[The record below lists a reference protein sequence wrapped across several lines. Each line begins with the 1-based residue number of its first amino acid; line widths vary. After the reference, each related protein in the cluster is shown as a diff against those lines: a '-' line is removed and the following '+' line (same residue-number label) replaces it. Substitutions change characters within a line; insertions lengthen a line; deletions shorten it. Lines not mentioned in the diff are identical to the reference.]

1 MKALKKGEGES
12 AIEILKADHKKVK
25 KLFKDFE
32 KLVEDEKDDD
42 RQKAWLVEQ
51 ACNELTI
58 HAEVEEA
65 IFYPV
70 ARKVVDDMV
79 LMDEAEVEHSV
90 AKDLIAQLQEMEPGD
105 DLYDAKFLVLAESV
119 RHHIKEEENE
129 MFPKL
134 EKNKKLDLEALG
146 RKIMRAKEEMKAE
159 LGIEVEMEAPQ
170 AFRSSR
176 QRSNEYYRA
185 GRY

>member
-1 MKALKKGEGES
+1 MKAKKMEGES

-32 KLVEDEKDDD
+32 KLVEDERDDD
-42 RQKAWLVEQ
+42 RQKAWIVEQ

-58 HAEVEEA
+58 HAEVEES

-70 ARKVVDDMV
+70 ARKAVDDMI
-79 LMDEAEVEHSV
+79 LMDEAEVEHDV

-119 RHHIKEEENE
+119 RHHIKEEEGE

-134 EKNKKLDLEALG
+134 EKNRKLDLEALG
-146 RKIMRAKEEMKAE
+146 RKIMRLKEEMKAE
-159 LGIEVEMEAPQ
+159 LGVEEDMPGQE

-176 QRSNEYYRA
+176 PRSSEYYRA

>member
-1 MKALKKGEGES
+1 MKAKKMEGES

-58 HAEVEEA
+58 HTEIEES
-65 IFYPV
+65 IFYPA
-70 ARKVVDDMV
+70 ARKIIDDMV

-119 RHHIKEEENE
+119 RRHIKEEEGE

-134 EKNKKLDLEALG
+134 EKSKKIDLEALG
-146 RKIMRAKEEMKAE
+146 RKIMRLKEEMKAV
-159 LGIEVEMEAPQ
+159 LGMGEEVEGQQ
-170 AFRSSR
+170 AFRQSR
-176 QRSNEYYRA
+176 SRNNDYYRA
-185 GRY
+185 GSRY